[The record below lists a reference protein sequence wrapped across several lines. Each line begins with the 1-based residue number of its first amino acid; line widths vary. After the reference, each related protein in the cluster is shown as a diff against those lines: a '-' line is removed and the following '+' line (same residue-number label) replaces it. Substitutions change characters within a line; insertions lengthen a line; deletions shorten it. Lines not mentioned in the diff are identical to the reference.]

1 MSRCLSVVVCLNDK
15 VPHLFF
21 VGFFCP
27 SLYCYQL
34 FSTLKHLFWVFVCL
48 CALAICE
55 ISAYEEIVSMYLTFT
70 YHK

>member
-1 MSRCLSVVVCLNDK
+1 MSRCLNVVVCLNDK

-48 CALAICE
+48 CA
-55 ISAYEEIVSMYLTFT
+55 YEEVVSMYLTFT
-70 YHK
+70 HHK